1 MGRRKKLE
9 EKHRHQSMIVW
20 ADEDEEDV
28 KRIGPQLEPGEV
40 GQAWGSEENFEG
52 REKKKRAGTGKSGH

>member
-1 MGRRKKLE
+1 MKEKGGRRGVGLQLNMGRRKILGK
-9 EKHRHQSMIVW
+9 KHRHQSMIVW

-40 GQAWGSEENFEG
+40 GQA
-52 REKKKRAGTGKSGH
+52 

>member
-52 REKKKRAGTGKSGH
+52 REKKERAGTGKSGH